1 MKKYIMALAGVLAAS
16 LVSVVVAH
24 AVVKSD
30 KGLSESKAGSY
41 ETYRL
46 QVPVEKP
53 MDTTEV
59 KLFVP
64 QGLAVSTFQALTGF
78 ERIVE
83 KNADGIIT
91 TVTWKGKIGQ
101 QEFQR
106 FLFSAK
112 NPDKPTTL
120 LFKVH
125 QTYSDGSV
133 VKWED
138 EDPKG
143 KTPAS
148 RVEIK

>member
-1 MKKYIMALAGVLAAS
+1 MKKYFVALAGLLATTMVSAVLA
-16 LVSVVVAH
+16 H
-24 AVVKSD
+24 ATVKSEM
-30 KGLSESKAGSY
+30 GLSESKAGSS

-46 QVPVEKP
+46 QVPTEKP
-53 MDTTEV
+53 LDTTEV

-64 QGLAVSTFQALTGF
+64 TGLTISTFQTLAGF
-78 ERIVE
+78 ERSVE

-106 FLFSAK
+106 FLFRAK
-112 NPDKPTTL
+112 NPAQPTTL
-120 LFKVH
+120 LFKVY
-125 QTYSDGSV
+125 QTYSDGSI

-138 EDPKG
+138 EDSKG
-143 KTPAS
+143 KNPAS

>member
-1 MKKYIMALAGVLAAS
+1 MKKYFVALAGILVSAFATVVLA
-16 LVSVVVAH
+16 H
-24 AVVKSD
+24 ATVKTD
-30 KGLSESKAGSY
+30 VGLSESKVGGY

-46 QVPVEKP
+46 QVPTEKP

-64 QGLAVSTFQALTGF
+64 TGLTVSRFQPMAGF
-78 ERIVE
+78 ERSVE
-83 KNADGIIT
+83 KNADGLIT
-91 TVTWKGKIGQ
+91 TITWKGKIGTE
-101 QEFQR
+101 EFQR

-112 NPDKPTTL
+112 NPAQPTTL
-120 LFKVH
+120 LFKVF

-133 VKWED
+133 VKWDD

>member
-1 MKKYIMALAGVLAAS
+1 MKKYFVALAGVMVSAFAS
-16 LVSVVVAH
+16 AVLAH
-24 AVVKSD
+24 ATVKSD
-30 KGLSESKAGSY
+30 MGLSESKVGSY

-46 QVPVEKP
+46 QVPTEKP
-53 MDTTEV
+53 LDTTEV

-64 QGLAVSTFQALTGF
+64 QGLTVSTFQSVAGF
-78 ERIVE
+78 ERSVE
-83 KNADGIIT
+83 KNADGIVT

-112 NPDKPTTL
+112 NPAQPTTL

>member
-1 MKKYIMALAGVLAAS
+1 MKKYFVALAGILAMAS
-16 LVSVVVAH
+16 LVLAH
-24 AVVKSD
+24 ATVKSD
-30 KGLSESKAGSY
+30 VGLSESKAGSY

-46 QVPVEKP
+46 QVPTEKP
-53 MDTTEV
+53 LDTTEV

-64 QGLAVSTFQALTGF
+64 QGLTISTFQALAGF
-78 ERIVE
+78 ERSVE

-106 FLFSAK
+106 FLFRAK
-112 NPDKPTTL
+112 NPAQATTL
-120 LFKVH
+120 LFKVY
-125 QTYSDGSV
+125 QTNSDGSV

-138 EDPKG
+138 EDSKG

-148 RVEIK
+148 RVEIQ

>member
-1 MKKYIMALAGVLAAS
+1 MKKYFVALAGIMVSAFASAVLA
-16 LVSVVVAH
+16 H
-24 AVVKSD
+24 ATVKSD
-30 KGLSESKAGSY
+30 MGLSESKVGSY

-46 QVPVEKP
+46 QVPTEKP
-53 MDTTEV
+53 LDTTEV

-64 QGLAVSTFQALTGF
+64 QGLTVSTFQSVAGF
-78 ERIVE
+78 ERSVE
-83 KNADGIIT
+83 KNADGIVT

-112 NPDKPTTL
+112 NPAQPTTL
-120 LFKVH
+120 LFKVY

>member
-1 MKKYIMALAGVLAAS
+1 MKKYFVALAGLLATTMVSAVLA
-16 LVSVVVAH
+16 H
-24 AVVKSD
+24 ATVKSD
-30 KGLSESKAGSY
+30 MGLSESKAGSY

-46 QVPVEKP
+46 QVPTEKP
-53 MDTTEV
+53 LDTTEV

-64 QGLAVSTFQALTGF
+64 QGLTISTFQALPGF
-78 ERIVE
+78 DRSVE

-112 NPDKPTTL
+112 NPAQPTTL
-120 LFKVH
+120 LFKVY
-125 QTYSDGSV
+125 QTYSDGSI

-143 KTPAS
+143 QTPAS

>member
-1 MKKYIMALAGVLAAS
+1 MKKYFVVLAGLLAAT
-16 LVSVVVAH
+16 LTSVVVAH
-24 AVVKSD
+24 ATVKSD
-30 KGLSESKAGSY
+30 MGLSESKAGSY

-46 QVPVEKP
+46 QVPSEKP
-53 MDTTEV
+53 LDTTEV

-64 QGLAVSTFQALTGF
+64 QGLIISTFQALAGF
-78 ERIVE
+78 ERVIE

-112 NPDKPTTL
+112 NPAQPITL
-120 LFKVH
+120 LFKVY

>member
-1 MKKYIMALAGVLAAS
+1 MKKYFVALAGILAMAS
-16 LVSVVVAH
+16 LVLAH
-24 AVVKSD
+24 ATVKSD
-30 KGLSESKAGSY
+30 VGLSESKAGSY

-46 QVPVEKP
+46 QVPTEKP
-53 MDTTEV
+53 LDTTEV

-64 QGLAVSTFQALTGF
+64 QGLTISTFQALAGF
-78 ERIVE
+78 ERSVE

-106 FLFSAK
+106 FSFRAK
-112 NPDKPTTL
+112 NPAQATTL
-120 LFKVH
+120 LFKVY
-125 QTYSDGSV
+125 QTNSDGSV

-138 EDPKG
+138 EDSKG

-148 RVEIK
+148 RVEIQ